1 MAKPKKEETEIE
13 EEPMKPKRDKKIMTL
28 FFLMIPS
35 VLLAMTSAIPSLVVR
50 VGFQL
55 VLIFFHFVIF
65 KNLLDT
71 YMGED

>member
-1 MAKPKKEETEIE
+1 MAKSKKEVEIIE
-13 EEPMKPKRDKKIMTL
+13 ELPRKRDRKVMTL

-35 VLLAMTSAIPSLVVR
+35 LLLAMTSAIPSLVIR
-50 VGFQL
+50 FGFQIVL
-55 VLIFFHFVIF
+55 VFYHFVIF

>member
-1 MAKPKKEETEIE
+1 MARPKKEEDIE
-13 EEPMKPKRDKKIMTL
+13 MEEPIKPKRDKKIMTL

>member
-1 MAKPKKEETEIE
+1 MAKKSSEIIE
-13 EEPMKPKRDKKIMTL
+13 EPKKRDKKIMTL

-35 VLLAMTSAIPSLVVR
+35 LLLAMASAIDNLIIRFGFLVVLLLY
-50 VGFQL
+50 Q
-55 VLIFFHFVIF
+55 FVVF

>member
-1 MAKPKKEETEIE
+1 MAKSKKEIEIIE
-13 EEPMKPKRDKKIMTL
+13 EVSTIKKRDRKVMTL

-35 VLLAMTSAIPSLVVR
+35 LLLAMTSAITSLVIR

-55 VLIFFHFVIF
+55 VLIFYHFVIF

>member
-1 MAKPKKEETEIE
+1 MAKSKIEVEEVST
-13 EEPMKPKRDKKIMTL
+13 KKRDRKTMTL

-35 VLLAMTSAIPSLVVR
+35 LLLAMTSAIPSLVIR

-55 VLIFFHFVIF
+55 VLVFYHFVIF

>member
-1 MAKPKKEETEIE
+1 MAKKSIKVIE
-13 EEPMKPKRDKKIMTL
+13 EVLKSKKDKKVMTL

-35 VLLAMTSAIPSLVVR
+35 VLLAMTSAIPSLIIR

-55 VLIFFHFVIF
+55 VLILYHFVIF

>member
-1 MAKPKKEETEIE
+1 MAKLKKDSEPKK
-13 EEPMKPKRDKKIMTL
+13 RDRKVMTL

-35 VLLAMTSAIPSLVVR
+35 LLLAMTSAIPSIIIR
-50 VGFQL
+50 FGFQI
-55 VLIFFHFVIF
+55 VLLLYHFVVF

>member
-1 MAKPKKEETEIE
+1 MAKSKKEPEIIE
-13 EEPMKPKRDKKIMTL
+13 EVVKPKRDRKIMTL

-35 VLLAMTSAIPSLVVR
+35 LLLAMTSAIPNLIVR

-55 VLIFFHFVIF
+55 VLIFYHFVIF